1 MVRMTGIVTAIGL
14 VIGISFMILA
24 ILIGK
29 GSMVT
34 FVSPLSALIVFGG
47 SFAAVLVS
55 FSTEQIAN
63 SFKSLKYVFFPKTFP
78 YKETIDQIYNMAI
91 ITRKEGIPGLET
103 EAVRLQA
110 ENHYLSEIADLAS
123 VTPEVEVL
131 RELVE
136 ARILALKKQNK
147 SNEEVFRKMGG
158 YAPAFGMA
166 GTLIGLIM
174 MLAKL
179 QQPEIIG
186 PSMAVA
192 LITTLY
198 GVLAANL
205 ILLPL
210 ASKIAGQSLREAD
223 YSQMLVEGI
232 MRVASG
238 ETPARIVEKLKTMA
252 PPEEAEKV
260 NIGNPPPIPPPSN
273 DEELVP
279 VPVGGAG

>member
-1 MVRMTGIVTAIGL
+1 MVGMAGVGTAIGL

-29 GSMVT
+29 GSMLT
-34 FVSPLSALIVFGG
+34 FASPLSALIVFGG

-55 FSTEQIAN
+55 FSPEQIIN
-63 SFKSLKYVFFPKTFP
+63 SFKSLKSVFLPKTFP
-78 YKETIDQIYNMAI
+78 YKETIAQIYNMAI
-91 ITRKEGIPGLET
+91 ITRREGVPGLEN
-103 EAVRLQA
+103 EARRLES
-110 ENHYLSEIADLAS
+110 ENKELADIVDLAS
-123 VTPEVEVL
+123 VTPEVEDL

-136 ARILALKKQNK
+136 ARILALRKQHK

-174 MLAKL
+174 MLATLDK
-179 QQPEIIG
+179 PETIG

-205 ILLPL
+205 MLLPL

-223 YSQMLVEGI
+223 YSQMMVEGV

-238 ETPARIVEKLKTMA
+238 EGPANIVEKLKTMV
-252 PPEEAEKV
+252 PPDEAEG
-260 NIGNPPPIPPPSN
+260 I
-273 DEELVP
+273 DATELGRASTGTETAP
-279 VPVGGAG
+279 ATGGGTG